1 MGEWL
6 SPGKRAGS
14 FGAAGDLYVG
24 YGRLYGR
31 LRCRRRDGDLL
42 HADGQTSKMERTV
55 DRRVIGGDVRRHG
68 EIGGVQQLGVN
79 PAQVTFNARLVE
91 DLDVST
97 FDMIAIIMRVEEL
110 ASLTI
115 PDADIQSFKTFGD
128 IVKYVDANRV

>member
-1 MGEWL
+1 M
-6 SPGKRAGS
+6 A
-14 FGAAGDLYVG
+14 
-24 YGRLYGR
+24 
-31 LRCRRRDGDLL
+31 
-42 HADGQTSKMERTV
+42 TSEDM
-55 DRRVIGGDVRRHG
+55 VRSAV
-68 EIGGVQQLGVN
+68 VQQLGVN

-128 IVKYVDANRV
+128 IVNYVDANRV

>member
-1 MGEWL
+1 M
-6 SPGKRAGS
+6 
-14 FGAAGDLYVG
+14 
-24 YGRLYGR
+24 
-31 LRCRRRDGDLL
+31 
-42 HADGQTSKMERTV
+42 
-55 DRRVIGGDVRRHG
+55 VRSAV
-68 EIGGVQQLGVN
+68 VQQLGVN

-128 IVKYVDANRV
+128 IVNYVDANRV